1 MTFEE
6 LKALDETYVM
16 HTYGRFP
23 VDIDHGEGATLYS
36 LSGRKY
42 IDFTSGIG
50 VNSLGY
56 ANPKWIAA
64 ITAQI
69 AKLGHISNL
78 FYTQPGALLARELC
92 TRSGM
97 SKAFFGNSGA
107 EANEAMIKVA
117 RKYSFDKYGKG
128 RSTIITLN
136 RSFHGRTIT
145 TLTATGQE
153 GYHNY
158 FFPFN
163 EAFRYADPTLESI
176 QAQAGDDVCGIMVE
190 LIQGEG
196 GLNPL
201 DTAMV
206 QGLAD
211 LCKEKDWLLLV
222 DEVQTGI
229 GRTGSLFAFQ
239 QFGIQ
244 PDVVSFA
251 KGIAGGLPLGGILT
265 NEKCSTVLTP
275 GTHGSTFG
283 ANPVSTAAGVAV
295 MDTIDQDFLT
305 QVQEKGAY
313 LQAGIQALGCPELGD
328 VVGMGLMLG
337 IDVKGERTN
346 KELASLFIENGLL
359 CLTAGD
365 RLRLL
370 PPLVITKEEI
380 DEGLAIMK
388 QTPWRLRERKKER
401 LHP

>member
-6 LKALDETYVM
+6 LKALDDAYIM
-16 HTYGRFP
+16 HTYARFP

-50 VNSLGY
+50 VNALGY
-56 ANPKWIAA
+56 GNEKWMAA

-69 AKLGHISNL
+69 GKLGHISNL
-78 FYTQPGALLARELC
+78 FYTQPGPLLARELC
-92 TRSGM
+92 TRSGL
-97 SKAFFGNSGA
+97 SKVFFGNSGA

-128 RSTIITLN
+128 RSTVITLHH
-136 RSFHGRTIT
+136 SFHGRTIT
-145 TLTATGQE
+145 TLTATGQDS
-153 GYHNY
+153 YHNY

-163 EAFRYADPTLESI
+163 EAFRYAEPTLESVLD
-176 QAQAGDDVCGIMVE
+176 QAGEDVCGVMVE

-196 GLNPL
+196 GVRPL
-201 DTAMV
+201 DPKQV
-206 QGLAD
+206 QAIAE
-211 LCKEKDWLLLV
+211 LCRERDWLLLV

-265 NEKCSTVLTP
+265 NEKCSAVLTP

-283 ANPVSTAAGVAV
+283 ANPVSTAAGLAV
-295 MDTIDQDFLT
+295 LETLDQAFLDG
-305 QVQEKGAY
+305 VKEKGAY
-313 LQAGIQALGCPELGD
+313 LRAGIEAIASPYLGQ

-337 IDVKGERTN
+337 IDVQGGRTN
-346 KELASLFIENGLL
+346 KELAALLMDHGLL

-370 PPLVITKEEI
+370 PPLVITK
-380 DEGLAIMK
+380 DELDQGLAILK
-388 QTPWRLRERKKER
+388 QTLAG
-401 LHP
+401 